1 MTLPNLVKTYR
12 KQNNLTMQEFAD
24 RCGLSKAYI
33 SMLEKGKHPQNATN
47 LRPNIE
53 TLDKLAK
60 GMGMSFDDFAMVLKG
75 ETVVTVNDD
84 VPEQFKKYMS
94 DDLITIVNAWEKLS
108 DADKQIIKIIAEKYK

>member
-1 MTLPNLVKTYR
+1 MTLPKLVKTYR

-60 GMGMSFDDFAMVLKG
+60 GMGMTFDEFVLALKDD
-75 ETVVTVNDD
+75 TLVTICDD
-84 VPEQFKKYMS
+84 IPEQFPKYMT
-94 DDLITIVNAWEKLS
+94 DDLITIINAWHKISES
-108 DADKQIIKIIAEKYK
+108 DKQIIKIIAEKYK